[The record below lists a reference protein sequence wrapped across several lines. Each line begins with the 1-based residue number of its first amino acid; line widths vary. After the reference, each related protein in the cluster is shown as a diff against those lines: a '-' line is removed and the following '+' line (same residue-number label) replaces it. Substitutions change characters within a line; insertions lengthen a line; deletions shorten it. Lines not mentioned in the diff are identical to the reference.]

1 MSCPDIRGGNNSE
14 KAPEMVTA
22 EKKQGFLLKA
32 EAAEQ
37 EATKARDSAART
49 TWLMIA
55 KNYRK
60 LAEEK
65 AD

>member
-1 MSCPDIRGGNNSE
+1 
-14 KAPEMVTA
+14 MVTA

-32 EAAEQ
+32 KEAEH

-55 KNYRK
+55 KNYRL